1 VAIAGTLL
9 LVFVSLLRPQEFIA
23 ALRPLSI
30 LNLCAAVAIAG
41 LVFELASG
49 KQRAPWIPQLPWLA
63 AFVVWCFLVTSRPLG
78 LGEGV
83 PVAWDSVGL
92 STIFMLVVAFA
103 ARTLPRF
110 RAIAAVLVASGV
122 VLSVVCIHQSR
133 QPAECIVMDTSAEN
147 GGERSGEGAP
157 DGRGCDS
164 AFECERNGGKP
175 SATYVCEKVGLFG
188 TFTTG
193 KRVRWRGTLGDPNEL
208 ALALGAITPFSL
220 AFAAAARKFWVNVVT
235 AVVLA
240 LSLVTVVLTSSR
252 GGQLVVLT
260 VFGVYF
266 VRRYGMKGLLVGAIL
281 AMPVLLFGGRSGE
294 EADSSELERV
304 DLLYEG
310 MDMIRAHPIVGV
322 GVGQFGDNV
331 PAGMTAHNA
340 YVLSCSE
347 LGFPGSVLWLMLV
360 YTSMK
365 IPWTVLS
372 RPPAGLDARVLP
384 FALAMLVSFAG
395 ILVGIFFLSFSY
407 KAFLF
412 IYLGMSGALYGVVRN
427 ACPEFEVRVEPKEL
441 VRVAVAD
448 VAVLV
453 FVLVF
458 SHVKGAHA

>member
-9 LVFVSLLRPQEFIA
+9 LVFVSLLRPQEFIE

-30 LNLCAAVAIAG
+30 LNLCAAIAAIG
-41 LVFELASG
+41 LVFELGSG
-49 KQRAPWIPQLPWLA
+49 KHRAPWTPQLPWLA
-63 AFVVWCFLVTSRPLG
+63 AFVAWCFLVTVRPLG
-78 LGEGV
+78 PEGIT
-83 PVAWDSVGL
+83 VAWDFVGL
-92 STIFMLVVAFA
+92 STIFMLVVAFS
-103 ARTLPRF
+103 ARTLTRY
-110 RAIAAVLVASGV
+110 RAVAAVFVVTSV
-122 VLSVVCIHQSR
+122 VLSLVSIHQAR
-133 QPAECIVMDTSAEN
+133 QPPECIVMDTSAEN
-147 GGERSGEGAP
+147 GGDRSGEGTP

-175 SATYVCEKVGLFG
+175 NATYVCEKVGLFG

-193 KRVRWRGTLGDPNEL
+193 RRVRWRGTLGDPNEL
-208 ALALGAITPFSL
+208 ALAVGAITPFTL
-220 AFAAAARKFWVNVVT
+220 AFAAAARKVWVNVIT

-266 VRRYGMKGLLVGAIL
+266 VRRYGLKGLLIGAIL
-281 AMPVLLFGGRSGE
+281 AMPVLLLGGRSGE
-294 EADSSELERV
+294 EADSSELERI

-310 MDMIRAHPIVGV
+310 MDMIRAHPLLGV
-322 GVGQFGDNV
+322 GVGQFGDNN

-340 YVLSCSE
+340 YVLACSE

-360 YTSMK
+360 YVSMK

-372 RPPAGLDARVLP
+372 RPPPGLDPRVLP
-384 FALAMLVSFAG
+384 FALALVVSFAG
-395 ILVGIFFLSFSY
+395 MLVGIFFLSFSY

-412 IYLGMSGALYGVVRN
+412 MYFGLSGALYGVVRR
-427 ACPEFEVRVEPKEL
+427 ACPEFEVRVEPKEI

>member
-9 LVFVSLLRPQEFIA
+9 LVLVSLLRPQEFIA

-30 LNLCAAVAIAG
+30 LNLFAAVAVAG
-41 LVFELASG
+41 LAFELASG
-49 KQRAPWIPQLPWLA
+49 KQRPPWTPQLPWLG

-78 LGEGV
+78 LQGIT
-83 PVAWDSVGL
+83 VAWDSVGL
-92 STIFMLVVAFA
+92 STIFVLIVAFS
-103 ARTLPRF
+103 ARTLSRF
-110 RAIAAVLVASGV
+110 RAIAAVLVATGV
-122 VLSVVCIHQSR
+122 VLSLVSIHQAR
-133 QPAECIVMDTSAEN
+133 QPPECIVMDTSAEN
-147 GGERSGEGAP
+147 GGEYSGDGTP

-164 AFECERNGGKP
+164 AFECEGNGGKP
-175 SATYVCEKVGLFG
+175 NATYVCEKVGLFG

-193 KRVRWRGTLGDPNEL
+193 RRVRWRGTLGDPNEL
-208 ALALGAITPFSL
+208 ALAVGAITPFSL
-220 AFAAAARKFWVNVVT
+220 AFAAAARKFWVNVLT

-252 GGQLVVLT
+252 GGQLVILT
-260 VFGVYF
+260 VYGVYF
-266 VRRYGMKGLLVGAIL
+266 VRRYGMKGLLVGAIF

-331 PAGMTAHNA
+331 PSGMTAHNA
-340 YVLSCSE
+340 YVLACSE
-347 LGFPGSVLWLMLV
+347 LGFPGSVLWMMLV
-360 YTSMK
+360 YTSIK

-372 RPPAGLDARVLP
+372 RPPPGLDARVPP
-384 FALAMLVSFAG
+384 FALALAVSFAG
-395 ILVGIFFLSFSY
+395 MLVGIFFLSFSY

-412 IYLGMSGALYGVVRN
+412 IYFGLSGALYGVVRN
-427 ACPEFEVRVEPKEL
+427 ACPEFEVHVEPKEL
-441 VRVAVAD
+441 ARVAVAD

-458 SHVKGAHA
+458 SHLKGAHG